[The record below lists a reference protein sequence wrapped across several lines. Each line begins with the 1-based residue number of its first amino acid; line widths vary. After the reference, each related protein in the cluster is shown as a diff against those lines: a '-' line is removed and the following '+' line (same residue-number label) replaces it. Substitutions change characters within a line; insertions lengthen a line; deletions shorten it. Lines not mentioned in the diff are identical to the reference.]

1 MNNIVILEQ
10 TLLPDAWKTLL
21 LKGIVLLVLGIF
33 CLAFPFAA
41 LNVGAY
47 VIAILLLFVSIAFCL
62 YPLLHFSQD
71 LLRLV
76 NQKQRGG
83 WYCLVS

>member
-33 CLAFPFAA
+33 CL
-41 LNVGAY
+41 
-47 VIAILLLFVSIAFCL
+47 